1 MSEKRWI
8 GYGSLLGL
16 ALGGFFDGILLHQ
29 ILQWHHLLSLVPG
42 IDDMR
47 LQILWDGYF
56 HVLMYVLA
64 AIGLFGLWRAHRRG
78 GSVSGARLAGVML
91 AGFGSWHVIDS
102 VLSHWVLGIHRIKLD
117 SPNPML
123 WDLIWFVVFG
133 LAPMAVG
140 WAMMKR
146 GGGPG
151 RGRSVAAMLA
161 LTALTAGTGA
171 WSMRPPPDQP
181 MTAVVFRPG
190 VEERQVRAAIEE
202 MDAELIWADQAMG
215 VVILDV
221 APENR
226 WAFYRRG
233 AMLVSGSG
241 VPAGCFSWSTA

>member
-1 MSEKRWI
+1 MPSRHWI

-56 HVLMYVLA
+56 HLLMYVLA
-64 AIGLFGLWRAHRRG
+64 AVALWGLWRAHGRG
-78 GSVSGARLAGVML
+78 SGVPGAQLVGAML
-91 AGFGSWHVIDS
+91 LGFGGWHVLDS

-123 WDLIWFVVFG
+123 WDLMWFFVFG
-133 LAPMAVG
+133 LAPMAAG
-140 WAMMKR
+140 WVVMKR
-146 GGGPG
+146 GGPG
-151 RGRSVAAMLA
+151 SGRSVAAMLA
-161 LTALTAGTGA
+161 LTATTAGAGV
-171 WSMRPPPDQP
+171 WSMRPSPDQP
-181 MTAVVFRPG
+181 LTAVVFRPG
-190 VEERQVRAAIEE
+190 VEALSVRNAIDEL
-202 MDAELIWADQAMG
+202 DAKLVWADPAMG

-226 WAFYRRG
+226 WGFYRRG